1 MKTTYVL
8 WGRKDDYRSWEE
20 DFLAEVG
27 TKNKLDAMQKIA
39 QEKGYTR
46 TLVLI
51 HKEGDRPDFASTI
64 RV

>member
-27 TKNKLDAMQKIA
+27 TKNELATMEKIA
-39 QEKGYTR
+39 KEKGYTR
-46 TLVLI
+46 TRVLI
-51 HKEGDRPDFASTI
+51 HKEGDRPDFAHTI
-64 RV
+64 RI